1 MVAENKQLA
10 KLNKH
15 PNRKQVNVKHSKIR
29 QEVETAMVKVFMDN
43 RELMDRLENK

>member
-1 MVAENKQLA
+1 MVTENKQLA
-10 KLNKH
+10 KLKKH
-15 PNRKQVNVKHSKIR
+15 PNRKHANVKHSKIR